1 MRLFL
6 AALPEDAVVQRVA
19 AVQQAF
25 RRAHVHGNYT
35 PPENL
40 HLTLA
45 FIGDYHD
52 PDAVLEAM
60 ARVSFA
66 PFTVTLDHIGC
77 FGDLWWAGVQESL
90 ALNALSQR
98 LRRALA
104 DAGIPFDKK
113 SFRPH
118 MTFLRNASGLREHL
132 QPEPQLPPTRMPVEG
147 VSLMLS
153 TRGKNGMLYTELGYA
168 SADRDL

>member
-6 AALPEDAVVQRVA
+6 AVLPENAVVQRVA

-52 PDAVLEAM
+52 PDAVLTAM
-60 ARVSFA
+60 ERVPFA
-66 PFTVTLDHIGC
+66 SFTVTLDHIGC
-77 FGDLWWAGVQESL
+77 FGDLWWVGVQENRT
-90 ALNALSQR
+90 LNALSQR

-104 DAGIPFDKK
+104 DTGIPFDKK
-113 SFRPH
+113 RFRPH
-118 MTFLRNASGLREHL
+118 MTFLRNASGIRESVGL
-132 QPEPQLPPTRMPVEG
+132 EPQLPPTRMSVEG

-153 TRGKNGMLYTELGYA
+153 TRGKSGMLYTELGFV
-168 SADRDL
+168 SAN